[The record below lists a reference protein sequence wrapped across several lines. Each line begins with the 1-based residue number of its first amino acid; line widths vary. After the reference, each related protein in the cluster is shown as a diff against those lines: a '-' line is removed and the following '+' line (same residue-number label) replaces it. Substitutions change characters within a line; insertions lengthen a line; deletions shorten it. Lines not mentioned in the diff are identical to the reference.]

1 MRCESSVSVHGASR
15 EEESKPEGKTGVVQ
29 VVEDF
34 TEKAF
39 REQHL
44 KTGFPMSILFF
55 LLNIGFKFNQENLK
69 GVESS

>member
-1 MRCESSVSVHGASR
+1 MRGKSSVFVHGASWK
-15 EEESKPEGKTGVVQ
+15 EESKSESEAGVVQ
-29 VVEDF
+29 ASEDF
-34 TEKAF
+34 AKRAF